1 MSLGTLEPGQSVRT
15 PRPTRRRSRRHGT
28 RVAAWLFFAP
38 LLLVNLLVIG
48 GPGIASFVYSFT
60 DWDGIGHANFVGFSN
75 YVELFQSSD
84 VLAAIGH
91 NLLWTGFFLV
101 VPISMALLGA
111 FLLSRLRRGQAIF
124 RVIYFV
130 PYVLATT
137 VSATI
142 WRQILSPTDGI
153 SVGLSKVGIPFLDS
167 INFLGDKNL
176 ALGAVAFVNNWQWW
190 GFLLVLFL
198 AAMQGVNQS
207 LYEAAR
213 LDGASAWDEFWH
225 ITLPGIRP
233 TFMFLILMTVIW
245 SFLVFDYIFILTQ
258 GGPAGSTD
266 VLSTVLYRAAFSE
279 QRAGYAS
286 AIAVL
291 LSLISAAVVAGYLFL
306 RKKLD
311 WEV

>member
-1 MSLGTLEPGQSVRT
+1 MTTTAAVRSGSASRR
-15 PRPTRRRSRRHGT
+15 PRRHRTRR
-28 RVAAWLFFAP
+28 AAWLFVLP
-38 LLLVNLLVIG
+38 LVIVNLLVIG
-48 GPGIASFVYSFT
+48 GPGIASFVFSFT
-60 DWDGIGHANFVGFSN
+60 DWDGLGEAHFIGLQN
-75 YVELFQSSD
+75 YIELFQNPD
-84 VLAAIGH
+84 VLSAVGH
-91 NLLWTGFFLV
+91 NLLWTLFFLV

-111 FLLSRLRRGQAIF
+111 FLLSRIQRGQALF
-124 RVIYFV
+124 RVLYFI
-130 PYVLATT
+130 PYVLATI

-142 WRQILSPTDGI
+142 WRQILSPTQGIGPALSNLGLTFFDG
-153 SVGLSKVGIPFLDS
+153 V
-167 INFLGDKNL
+167 NFLGDPTL

-198 AAMQGVNQS
+198 AAMQGVNPA

-213 LDGASAWDEFWH
+213 LDGASAWREFWH

-233 TFMFLILMTVIW
+233 TFMFLMLMTVIW

-266 VLSTVLYRAAFSE
+266 VLATVLYRTAFSE

-286 AIAVL
+286 AMAML
-291 LSLISAAVVAGYLFL
+291 LSAISAIVVAAYLFL

-311 WEV
+311 WDV